1 MKSGPM
7 AYSYTRFSSERQR
20 HGDSVRRQLEAV
32 EEWCKQEGGGL
43 ALDTS
48 LRDEGVPGYMGR
60 NAKVGALARFLK
72 AIEAGMIAPGSI
84 LVVENLDRLSRN
96 EPLEGLD
103 LLKTIIKAGVE
114 IVTLH
119 DRRRYTRENLSR
131 DVVFLINA
139 LLILARGYE
148 ESDTKS
154 KRLAASWQN
163 KRRAAA
169 QGRVFSSWIHP
180 WLRVVGARKLG
191 TRTDFSDAKIVPIEE
206 RAQTVRQIF
215 NWAIGGMGY
224 ETIAKELR
232 TRKVKPWNRAGWSRT
247 RIQKIIRNRAVLG
260 EYQPHRY
267 EGGSYGKR
275 VPDGDPIKDY
285 YPRIVTDDV
294 FERAQ
299 PTVTGNPGG
308 RQGRWVRLLT
318 GLVVDPRDR
327 RMHVYAQAQNKYF
340 FYGTDKNLLGA
351 KEKMVR
357 WSGEHLERSVVAA
370 CQGIDWERLFSLHS
384 DTGARDRLDAQVTN
398 LTREEAV
405 INGKLTKAAETLLN
419 EPGAFGD
426 ALRKQAKQLE
436 SRLAELR
443 AERATARSDLEDV
456 RRRSESIPSLA
467 ARQVPDDPT
476 ERHKLRTE
484 LRRVLTKIQIWPD
497 GRTSDKFWK
506 PVLEQ
511 AIEAAPKRAYKER
524 ADCELIGALRF
535 FFANGREITAYVTFH
550 KEGKH
555 REARVLA
562 YAKPHG
568 MSATEWADIRAHARL
583 GESGGDT
590 GSTSRAPT
598 LPRAALKR

>member
-1 MKSGPM
+1 MNPTPKV
-7 AYSYTRFSSERQR
+7 YSYTRFSSEKQR

-32 EEWCKQEGGGL
+32 EEWCRTEAEGL
-43 ALDTS
+43 TLDTS

-72 AIEAGMIAPGSI
+72 AIEEGMIAPGSV

-119 DRRRYTRENLSR
+119 DRRRYTRENLTR

-154 KRLAASWQN
+154 KRLSASWQN

-169 QGRVFSSWIHP
+169 EGRIFSSWVHP
-180 WLRVVGARKLG
+180 WLRVVGARKIG
-191 TRTDFSDAKIVPIEE
+191 VRTDFSEAKIVPIED
-206 RAQTVRQIF
+206 RAKTVREIF
-215 NWAIGGMGY
+215 AWAISGMGY
-224 ETIAKELR
+224 ETIVKELR
-232 TRKVKPWNRAGWSRT
+232 ARKVKPWKRAGWTRT

-275 VPDGDPIKDY
+275 VPDGDAIKGY
-285 YPRIVTDDV
+285 YPRIVSDEV

-299 PTVTGNPGG
+299 PKVTGNPGG
-308 RQGRWVRLLT
+308 RHGRWVRLLT
-318 GLVVDPRDR
+318 GLLFDSEDR

-340 FYGTDKNLLGA
+340 FYGTDKNLLF
-351 KEKMVR
+351 KRDKMVR

-370 CQGIDWERLFSLHS
+370 CQGIDWDRLFSLNN
-384 DTGARDRLDAQVTN
+384 DTGERDQLDADITN
-398 LTREEAV
+398 LTREESV
-405 INGKLTKAAETLLN
+405 ITGKLAKAAEALLN
-419 EPGAFGD
+419 ESGAFGD
-426 ALRKQAKQLE
+426 ALRKQVTQLE

-443 AERATARSDLEDV
+443 DDRASARKRLEDL
-456 RRRSESIPSLA
+456 RRRTETVPSIG
-467 ARQVPDDPT
+467 ARQVPTDPA
-476 ERHKLRTE
+476 ERHKLRSE
-484 LRRVLTKIQIWPD
+484 LRRVLTKVQIWPD
-497 GRTSDKFWK
+497 GRTPDEFWR
-506 PVLEQ
+506 PVLQQ
-511 AIEAAPKRAYKER
+511 AIEAAPRRAYKDPI
-524 ADCELIGALRF
+524 DCQLIGALRF
-535 FFANGREITAYVTFH
+535 SFTNGRAITAYVTFH
-550 KEGKH
+550 KEGKN

-568 MSATEWADIRAHARL
+568 MTETEWVEIRAHGQL
-583 GESGGDT
+583 GEGVHEESKT
-590 GSTSRAPT
+590 RAPIRRRRVST
-598 LPRAALKR
+598 R

>member
-1 MKSGPM
+1 MV
-7 AYSYTRFSSERQR
+7 YSYTRFSSEKQR

-32 EEWCKQEGGGL
+32 EEWCRNEGGGL
-43 ALDTS
+43 VLDTS
-48 LRDEGVPGYMGR
+48 LRDEGIPGYRGR

-72 AIEAGMIAPGSI
+72 AIEEGMIAPGSV

-119 DRRRYTRENLSR
+119 DRRRYTRENLAR

-169 QGRVFSSWIHP
+169 QGRVISSWVHP
-180 WLRVVGARKLG
+180 WLRVVGATKLG
-191 TRTDFSDAKIVPIEE
+191 SRTDFSNAKIVPIED
-206 RAQTVRQIF
+206 RAATVRQIF
-215 NWAIGGMGY
+215 AWAISGMGY
-224 ETIAKELR
+224 ETIVKQLR
-232 TRKVKPWNRAGWSRT
+232 ARKVRPWNRAGWTRT

-275 VPDGDPIKDY
+275 VPNGEAIPAY
-285 YPRIVTDDV
+285 YPRVVSDEV

-318 GLVVDPRDR
+318 GLLIDPEGR
-327 RMHVYAQAQNKYF
+327 RMHVYAQAKNKYF
-340 FYGTDKNLLGA
+340 FYGTDKNLLF
-351 KEKMVR
+351 KRDVMVR

-370 CQGIDWERLFSLHS
+370 CQGIDWDRLFSLHT
-384 DTGARDRLDAQVTN
+384 DTGERDMLDAEVVT
-398 LTREEAV
+398 LTREESV
-405 INGKLTKAAETLLN
+405 IKGKLAKAAEALLG
-419 EPGAFGD
+419 ESGEFGD
-426 ALRKQAKQLE
+426 ALRNQVKQLE
-436 SRLAELR
+436 SRLVELR
-443 AERATARSDLEDV
+443 EERAATRKRLENLRQQTEAVPSIGV
-456 RRRSESIPSLA
+456 RE
-467 ARQVPDDPT
+467 VPTDPT
-476 ERHKLRTE
+476 QRHKLRAE
-484 LRRVLTKIQIWPD
+484 LRRVLTKIQVWPD
-497 GRTSDKFWK
+497 GRTPDEFWH
-506 PVLEQ
+506 PVLQQ
-511 AIEAAPKRAYKER
+511 AIEAAPKRAYKNP
-524 ADCELIGALRF
+524 ADCQLIGALRF
-535 FFANGREITAYVTFH
+535 FFTNGRAITAYVTFH
-550 KEGKH
+550 KEGKN

-568 MSATEWADIRAHARL
+568 MTQREWLEIRAHGRL
-583 GESGGDT
+583 GEGTAGESNT
-590 GSTSRAPT
+590 PSPNQSRLAS
-598 LPRAALKR
+598 RK

>member
-1 MKSGPM
+1 MNPIPM
-7 AYSYTRFSSERQR
+7 AYSYTRFSSEKQR
-20 HGDSVRRQLEAV
+20 HGDSVRRQLEAA
-32 EEWCKQEGGGL
+32 EEWCKSEGGGL
-43 ALDTS
+43 TLDTS

-72 AIEAGMIAPGSI
+72 AIEEGMIAPGSV

-119 DRRRYTRENLSR
+119 DHRRYTRENLSR

-154 KRLAASWQN
+154 KRLAASWKN

-169 QGRVFSSWIHP
+169 EGRVFSSWIHP
-180 WLRVVGARKLG
+180 WLRVVGAKKSG
-191 TRTDFSDAKIVPIEE
+191 ARTDFSEAKIIPIED
-206 RAQTVRQIF
+206 RAETVRQIF
-215 NWAIGGMGY
+215 AWAISGMGY
-224 ETIAKELR
+224 ETIVKELR
-232 TRKVKPWNRAGWSRT
+232 TRKVKAWNTAGWTRT
-247 RIQKIIRNRAVLG
+247 RIQKIIRNRAVVG

-275 VPDGDPIKDY
+275 VPDGDAIKGY
-285 YPRIVTDDV
+285 YPRIVSDEV

-318 GLVVDPRDR
+318 GLLFDPEDR

-340 FYGTDKNLLGA
+340 FYGTDKNLLF
-351 KEKMVR
+351 KRDKMVR

-370 CQGIDWERLFSLHS
+370 CQGIDWDRLFSLNT
-384 DTGARDRLDAQVTN
+384 DTGEREQLDAEITT
-398 LTREEAV
+398 LTREESV
-405 INGKLTKAAETLLN
+405 INGKLAKAAEALLN
-419 EPGAFGD
+419 ESGAFGD
-426 ALRKQAKQLE
+426 ALRKQVKQLE

-443 AERATARSDLEDV
+443 DERASARKRLEDL
-456 RRRSESIPSLA
+456 RRRTEAVPSIDV
-467 ARQVPDDPT
+467 REVPTAPA
-476 ERHKLRTE
+476 ERHKLRAE
-484 LRRVLTKIQIWPD
+484 LRRVLTKIQVWPD
-497 GRTSDKFWK
+497 GRTPDDFWH

-511 AIEAAPKRAYKER
+511 AIEAAPKRAYKNR

-535 FFANGREITAYVTFH
+535 FFSNGRAITAYVTFH
-550 KEGKH
+550 KEGKN

-562 YAKPHG
+562 YARPHG
-568 MSATEWADIRAHARL
+568 MTETEWLEIRAHGHL
-583 GESGGDT
+583 GEGAPEKSKT
-590 GSTSRAPT
+590 RAPIGYR
-598 LPRAALKR
+598 RASKK

>member
-1 MKSGPM
+1 M

-20 HGDSVRRQLEAV
+20 QGDSMRRQLEAA
-32 EEWCKQEGGGL
+32 EEWCKNEGGGL
-43 ALDTS
+43 TLDTS

-72 AIEAGMIAPGSI
+72 AIEAGMIAPGSV

-154 KRLAASWQN
+154 KRLSASWEN

-169 QGRVFSSWIHP
+169 EGRVFSSWIHP

-191 TRTDFSDAKIVPIEE
+191 ARTDFSEAKIVPIEE
-206 RAQTVRQIF
+206 RAQIVRQIF
-215 NWAIGGMGY
+215 AWAIDGKGY

-232 TRKVKPWNRAGWSRT
+232 TRKVKPWSRAGWSRT

-285 YPRIVTDDV
+285 YPRIISEDI

-318 GLVVDPRDR
+318 GLLVDPSDR
-327 RMHVYAQAQNKYF
+327 RMHVYAQAENKYF

-351 KEKMVR
+351 KDKMVR
-357 WSGEHLERSVVAA
+357 WSGEHLERAIVAA
-370 CQGIDWERLFSLHS
+370 CQGIDWERLFSVTT
-384 DTGARDRLDAQVTN
+384 DTGARDHLDALITN

-405 INGKLTKAAETLLN
+405 ITGKLAKAAEALLS
-419 EPGAFGD
+419 EGGAFGD
-426 ALRKQAKQLE
+426 AVRKQAKQLE

-443 AERATARSDLEDV
+443 SERAAARVVSEDL
-456 RRRSESIPSLA
+456 RRKSESIPSIG
-467 ARQVPDDPT
+467 AREVPVDPA

-484 LRRVLTKIQIWPD
+484 LRRVLTRIQVWPD
-497 GRTSDKFWK
+497 GRTPDAYWK

-511 AIEAAPKRAYKER
+511 AIEAASKRAYKEK
-524 ADCELIGALRF
+524 ADCQLMGAFRF

-550 KEGKH
+550 KEGKN
-555 REARVLA
+555 REARVLG

-568 MSATEWADIRAHARL
+568 MSATEWAEIRAHAHL
-583 GESGGDT
+583 GEPSGAPE
-590 GSTSRAPT
+590 SAIPAPT
-598 LPRAALKR
+598 RRRGVSTT